1 MTRFVLPVF
10 FAAVSLAGAACSP
23 PSADIAPDPTPTPT
37 PSSSPPRS
45 AVSAPAA
52 MPMENATDPLPVP
65 APVPVVAADSGAVP
79 KQGVLKTFGD
89 WAVGCDNGRRCT
101 FASLLPE
108 VGEAD
113 NVTLNIVR
121 EGDGETKTYIDSRD
135 EAIRPASLWIDGR
148 RIATKLTPESS
159 LDIAEALPAGRH
171 LELRNRKG
179 EAVATV
185 SLKGAAAAMRYAD
198 AVQGRAGTPDALAAK
213 GKATRVVEA
222 PALPVIVAP
231 SITGEA
237 ATPTAAQLATMRK
250 QAKCDIVDDKTG
262 VLSPEAHAIGGGKTL
277 VILPC
282 SAGAYNVN
290 GALFVIDGKTVS
302 PAKVDAPSGFRA
314 TGAQP
319 ASAINAVVNG
329 SFEDG
334 VLTSYAKGRG
344 IGDCGVQQSYVWD
357 GTTLRLSEE
366 SAMSECRGNPN
377 YMTTWRAKVI
387 RR

>member
-1 MTRFVLPVF
+1 MTRFVLPLL
-10 FAAVSLAGAACSP
+10 LAPSIALAACSP
-23 PSADIAPDPTPTPT
+23 PSADIAPDPVPTHNAAPVEPLPAPTPT
-37 PSSSPPRS
+37 
-45 AVSAPAA
+45 AAAP
-52 MPMENATDPLPVP
+52 T
-65 APVPVVAADSGAVP
+65 APVAIADAKAVP

-89 WAVGCDNGRRCT
+89 WAVGCDNGLRCT
-101 FASLLPE
+101 LASLLPE
-108 VGEAD
+108 VGGGD

-135 EAIRPASLWIDGR
+135 EAIRPASLWVDGR
-148 RIATKLTPESS
+148 KIATKLSPESS

-171 LELRNRKG
+171 LELRNRKD

-213 GKATRVVEA
+213 GKATKVVEA
-222 PALPVIVAP
+222 PALPIIVAP

-250 QAKCDIVDDKTG
+250 QAKCDIVDNKTG
-262 VLSPEAHAIGGGKTL
+262 VMSPEAHAIGGGKTL

-282 SAGAYNVN
+282 SSGAYNLI
-290 GALFVIDGKTVS
+290 GALFVIDGTTVT
-302 PAKVDAPSGFRA
+302 PADVDSPSGFDE
-314 TGAQP
+314 TGADSQTP
-319 ASAINAVVNG
+319 VRSVVNG
-329 SFEDG
+329 AFDDG
-334 VLTSYAKGRG
+334 LLTSYAKGRG

-357 GTTLRLSEE
+357 GTRLRLTEQ